1 MLETVFFVRPTFLLF
16 SASCLLLAAFFPQ
29 RVPVQRLALAA
40 GLFVVTA
47 VGDYLLVDTFGLT
60 TVLEPLLHITAI
72 FLLAVLVFR
81 RSLSEGAYY
90 TVWCYLLSR
99 MVSQLLMPWL
109 SELSNTLP
117 LALCKLAVYA
127 AAEAALYAIARRYL
141 APVVCVGRNGPA
153 RQQSLLLAGS
163 LLVASLVFPDH
174 HFLKWLMYGTTSVET
189 AQGNSMISI
198 FRLVFDLLC
207 VVVLYT
213 QCGLEHSRTMEQE
226 LFTVRQLW
234 QHQQAQYERSRE
246 NIELINQKCHDMKY
260 QIRALRS
267 LESSAAR
274 DEQIK
279 EMERSIMIYDTAV
292 KTGDPVLDT
301 VLTEK
306 SLFCEKH
313 GITLTCMA
321 DGDGLRFM
329 RSTDLYTILGN
340 ALDNAIEH
348 VLTYPEQEK
357 RAIQVSVLPKGGLHV
372 IRVRNYCEQPP
383 VFADGLPASTKEHN
397 GYHGFGL
404 KSIRMIAERY
414 NGSISCSWQD
424 HSFLLLILLSAPEN

>member
-1 MLETVFFVRPTFLLF
+1 MLETVLFVRPTFLLL
-16 SASCLLLAAFFPQ
+16 SASLVLLAAFFPQ
-29 RVPVQRLALAA
+29 RVPAVRCGIAA
-40 GLFVVTA
+40 GVFVVSA
-47 VGDYLLVDTFGLT
+47 LVDYLLVDTFGLT
-60 TVLEPLLHITAI
+60 TVLEPLLHLAAI
-72 FLLAVLVFR
+72 FLLGVLVFR
-81 RSLSEGAYY
+81 RSPPESVYY
-90 TVWCYLLSR
+90 TAWCYLLSR
-99 MVSQLLMPWL
+99 MASQLLMPWL
-109 SELSNTLP
+109 SKLDNTFL
-117 LALCKLAVYA
+117 LVLFKLAVYA
-127 AAEAALYAIARRYL
+127 AAEAVLYGLTRKYL
-141 APVVCVGRNGPA
+141 VPVVCIGRSGPA
-153 RQQSLLLAGS
+153 RQQSLLLACS
-163 LLVASLVFPDH
+163 LLTASLVFPDH
-174 HFLKWLMYGTTSVET
+174 HFLKWLMYGSTTVDTS
-189 AQGNSMISI
+189 QGNSMISI
-198 FRLVFDLLC
+198 FRLLFDLLC
-207 VVVLYT
+207 LVVLYM
-213 QCGLEHSRTMEQE
+213 QCGLEHTRTMEQE

-267 LESSAAR
+267 MESSAAR
-274 DEQIK
+274 DEQIR
-279 EMERSIMIYDTAV
+279 EMERSIMIYDTAM

-329 RSTDLYTILGN
+329 SSTDLYTILGN

-357 RAIQVSVLPKGGLHV
+357 RVIQVSVLPKGTLHV
-372 IRVRNYCEQPP
+372 IRVRNYCEKPP

-424 HSFLLLILLSAPEN
+424 QSFLLLILLAAPET